1 MAQMIMRTYLGQN
14 PKAEWETQKEQRIRR
29 DEKLEMNITLFLWYY
44 LNFNFCDHV
53 NCNDEGYFKFLVSVR
68 VYLLSVL

>member
-1 MAQMIMRTYLGQN
+1 MIMTTYLGQN
-14 PKAEWETQKEQRIRR
+14 PKAEWETQMEQRIRR

-44 LNFNFCDHV
+44 LNLNFCDHV

-68 VYLLSVL
+68 VHLLSVL